1 MDDREGDVRHVN
13 IDAAQGTVR
22 LPPFWKDNPSLWF
35 AQVEA
40 AFAIHRITGDESKF
54 CYVVLHADQ
63 SVLPFVADMITD
75 PPAQDKYLKL
85 KERICTVLG
94 ETSAT
99 KLRRLLGL
107 HELGDEKP
115 SIFLQRLR
123 NLAVGQVTDEIL
135 KSMFMEQ
142 LPENV
147 RTILRSARFR
157 IYRG

>member
-1 MDDREGDVRHVN
+1 MEPRGRCAAREHRRSARN
-13 IDAAQGTVR
+13 GTVAAILER
-22 LPPFWKDNPSLWF
+22 QSVFMVRS
-35 AQVEA
+35 VEA